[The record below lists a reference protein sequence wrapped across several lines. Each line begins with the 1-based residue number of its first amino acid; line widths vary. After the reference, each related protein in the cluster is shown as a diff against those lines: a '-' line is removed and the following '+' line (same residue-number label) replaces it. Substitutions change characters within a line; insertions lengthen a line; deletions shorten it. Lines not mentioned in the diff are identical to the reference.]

1 MIKTFTLGVLLG
13 LAGSAGLLY
22 ALPAVN
28 LDREYSIIAVQPNGG
43 NLEEFHVNLPGD
55 RVMAGKSGS
64 SAAFPAGA
72 EWPEHLADE
81 SFRAEVFKVR
91 NSDDRVV
98 GVASRIVGSTPQPF
112 VEWAVHLPARGTM
125 YLLLDGATGEAGTRA
140 GGLRAGTREFAGRR
154 GVATERFVVA
164 GEDDGDSDG
173 RLELVTSLVG
183 PELEAEIDAGD
194 GVEVAGVMQ

>member
-13 LAGSAGLLY
+13 LAGSVGLLY

-43 NLEEFHVNLPGD
+43 NREVFHVNLPGD

-64 SAAFPAGA
+64 PSAFPAGA
-72 EWPEHLADE
+72 EWPVHLDDE
-81 SFRAEVFKVR
+81 NLQAEVFKVR

-125 YLLLDGATGEAGTRA
+125 YLLLDGAIGDAGLRA
-140 GGLRAGTREFAGRR
+140 GGLRAGTREFEDRR
-154 GVATERFVVA
+154 GAAAERFVAA
-164 GEDDGDSDG
+164 GDDNGDSDG
-173 RLELVTSLVG
+173 RLELVTSFVG
-183 PELEAEIDAGD
+183 PQVEAKVETED
-194 GVEVAGVMQ
+194 GVEIAGVMQ